1 MMTYFLSLNSDFV
14 LTWVSS
20 AFSSLAFLAVYH
32 SLAYPVVSGCVSNA
46 EVVPCLGHC
55 QLNHLVLVGFDA
67 GHSHYLVNHLFGHRH
82 HLFEVQR
89 RLSLA
94 CGLVALE
101 APSLALVVLS
111 SLEASVGTEAC
122 LVDD

>member
-55 QLNHLVLVGFDA
+55 QLNHLALVGPDV
-67 GHSHYLVNHLFGHRH
+67 GHSHYLVN

-94 CGLVALE
+94 CGLVALVE
-101 APSLALVVLS
+101 PSLALVVLS

>member
-1 MMTYFLSLNSDFV
+1 
-14 LTWVSS
+14 VSS
-20 AFSSLAFLAVYH
+20 AFSSLAFLAVCH

-55 QLNHLVLVGFDA
+55 QLNHLALVGPDV
-67 GHSHYLVNHLFGHRH
+67 GHYLVNHLFGHRH

-94 CGLVALE
+94 CGLVALV
-101 APSLALVVLS
+101 APFLALVVLS